1 MGPTRF
7 FPSELLRRLHRIA
20 VDSPNLHASAGNLP
34 AYRGGLL
41 RRVRNVAHYRRL
53 TRRQTTSA
61 SFCSALPDFADV
73 FMCCTIMQMTTFLS
87 ASFPRRGIRDP
98 AGMHSEE
105 QWGSTTYRPE
115 GLLPPAGRP
124 PPKSAGHLPQEARAE
139 NNQLCT

>member
-53 TRRQTTSA
+53 ARRQTTAA
-61 SFCSALPDFADV
+61 SFCSALADFADV

-87 ASFPRRGIRDP
+87 ASFPFRGIRDP
-98 AGMHSEE
+98 AGIAFRGAMGVDNVSP
-105 QWGSTTYRPE
+105 GGIAATSRP
-115 GLLPPAGRP
+115 
-124 PPKSAGHLPQEARAE
+124 SAS
-139 NNQLCT
+139 